1 MLQFDEIL
9 TSFESSNFWMQICHR
24 YKEVDDK
31 VAKRKVLVKLIS
43 VGGINWCKYQE
54 EKSESFFFE
63 VLVIDFL

>member
-9 TSFESSNFWMQICHR
+9 TSFESSNFWMQICPTR

-43 VGGINWCKYQE
+43 VGGIN
-54 EKSESFFFE
+54 
-63 VLVIDFL
+63 